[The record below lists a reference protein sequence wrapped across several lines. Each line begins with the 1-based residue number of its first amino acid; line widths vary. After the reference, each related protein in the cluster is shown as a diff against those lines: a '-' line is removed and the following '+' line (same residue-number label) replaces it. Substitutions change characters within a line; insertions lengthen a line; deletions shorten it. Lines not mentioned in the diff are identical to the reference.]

1 MIEGNIM
8 NTSLRNFALI
18 SAVPVLLGIA
28 LAAGLAWPRTVNSE
42 PAAKEAVKGSVP
54 KWVKVS
60 VELPV
65 SQISFPPGNGSV
77 IANAYCLICHS
88 AGMVLR
94 QPPLTQ
100 DEWTVEIN
108 KMRNAFGAPLPADQV
123 QALAQ
128 YLRSINGRQS
138 QKGPAVVDEQAS

>member
-1 MIEGNIM
+1 M
-8 NTSLRNFALI
+8 NTSLRNIALI

-42 PAAKEAVKGSVP
+42 PAAKEAVKGPIP
-54 KWVKVS
+54 KWTKVS
-60 VELPV
+60 VDLPT
-65 SQISFPPGNGSV
+65 SQTPFPPGNGSV

-100 DEWTVEIN
+100 DEWIGEIN

-123 QALAQ
+123 EALAE
-128 YLRSINGRQS
+128 YLLSINGRQS
-138 QKGPAVVDEQAS
+138 QKGSSAVDGQAS

>member
-1 MIEGNIM
+1 M

-60 VELPV
+60 VPRPA

-88 AGMVLR
+88 AGMVLH
-94 QPPLTQ
+94 QPPLTE
-100 DEWTVEIN
+100 DEWTGEIN
-108 KMRNAFGAPLPADQV
+108 KMRSAFGAPIPADQV

-128 YLRSINGRQS
+128 YLRSINRRQS
-138 QKGPAVVDEQAS
+138 QKGSSAVDGQAG

>member
-1 MIEGNIM
+1 M
-8 NTSLRNFALI
+8 NTSLRNFVLI

-28 LAAGLAWPRTVNSE
+28 LAAGLAWPRTVSSE
-42 PAAKEAVKGSVP
+42 PASKEETKGP
-54 KWVKVS
+54 IQKWTKVS
-60 VELPV
+60 VDLPV
-65 SQISFPPGNGSV
+65 SQTSFPLGNGSV

-123 QALAQ
+123 EALAK
-128 YLRSINGRQS
+128 YLRSINGQS
-138 QKGPAVVDEQAS
+138 TKG

>member
-1 MIEGNIM
+1 V
-8 NTSLRNFALI
+8 F
-18 SAVPVLLGIA
+18 
-28 LAAGLAWPRTVNSE
+28 AAGLTWPRTVNSA
-42 PAAKEAVKGSVP
+42 PTAGAAKGP
-54 KWVKVS
+54 IQKWTKVS
-60 VELPV
+60 VDLPV
-65 SQISFPPGNGSV
+65 SQVSFPPGNGSV

-108 KMRNAFGAPLPADQV
+108 KMRNSFGAPIPADQV

-138 QKGPAVVDEQAS
+138 QKGPSAVDGEANSVRATRQR

>member
-1 MIEGNIM
+1 M
-8 NTSLRNFALI
+8 NTSLRNFVLI
-18 SAVPVLLGIA
+18 SAVPVLLGVA
-28 LAAGLAWPRTVNSE
+28 LAAGLAWPRIVNSE
-42 PAAKEAVKGSVP
+42 PAAKEGAKGP
-54 KWVKVS
+54 IQKWTKVS
-60 VELPV
+60 VDLPV

-123 QALAQ
+123 EALAK
-128 YLRSINGRQS
+128 YLRSINGQS
-138 QKGPAVVDEQAS
+138 PKGPSAVDGQAS

>member
-1 MIEGNIM
+1 M
-8 NTSLRNFALI
+8 NTTLRNFVLI
-18 SAVPVLLGIA
+18 SAVPVLLGAA

-42 PAAKEAVKGSVP
+42 PTAKEADKGSVP

-60 VELPV
+60 VDLPA
-65 SQISFPPGNGSV
+65 SQVSFPAGNGSV

-108 KMRNAFGAPLPADQV
+108 KMRNSFGAPLPADQV

-138 QKGPAVVDEQAS
+138 KKGPSAVDAQAS

>member
-1 MIEGNIM
+1 M
-8 NTSLRNFALI
+8 NTSLRNFVLI

-28 LAAGLAWPRTVNSE
+28 LATGLTWPRTVDSA
-42 PAAKEAVKGSVP
+42 PAAQEAVKGSVP

-60 VELPV
+60 VDLPV

-123 QALAQ
+123 EALAK
-128 YLRSINGRQS
+128 YLRSINGQS
-138 QKGPAVVDEQAS
+138 LKGRSAVDGQAS

>member
-1 MIEGNIM
+1 M
-8 NTSLRNFALI
+8 
-18 SAVPVLLGIA
+18 
-28 LAAGLAWPRTVNSE
+28 
-42 PAAKEAVKGSVP
+42 PA
-54 KWVKVS
+54 
-60 VELPV
+60 
-65 SQISFPPGNGSV
+65 SQVSFPPGNGSV

-123 QALAQ
+123 QALGQ
-128 YLRSINGRQS
+128 YLRSINGRRS

>member
-1 MIEGNIM
+1 M
-8 NTSLRNFALI
+8 NTSLRNFVLI
-18 SAVPVLLGIA
+18 SAVPFVLGIA

-42 PAAKEAVKGSVP
+42 PAAKDAAKGP
-54 KWVKVS
+54 IQKWTKVS
-60 VELPV
+60 VDLPV

-77 IANAYCLICHS
+77 IANAHCLICHS

-108 KMRNAFGAPLPADQV
+108 KTRNAFGAPLPADQV
-123 QALAQ
+123 EALAK
-128 YLRSINGRQS
+128 YLRSINGQS
-138 QKGPAVVDEQAS
+138 PKGPSAVDEQAS

>member
-1 MIEGNIM
+1 M
-8 NTSLRNFALI
+8 NTNLRRFVLI
-18 SAVPVLLGIA
+18 LAVQILLGIA
-28 LAAGLAWPRTVNSE
+28 LATSLTWSRAANSE
-42 PAAKEAVKGSVP
+42 PAAKAPPVKESAKGPVQ
-54 KWVKVS
+54 KWAKVS
-60 VELPV
+60 VELPA

-100 DEWTVEIN
+100 DEWLGEVN

-123 QALAQ
+123 EAVAK
-128 YLRSINGRQS
+128 YLQSINGRQS
-138 QKGPAVVDEQAS
+138 TGGPTAADGQGS

>member
-1 MIEGNIM
+1 M
-8 NTSLRNFALI
+8 NTNLRHIALI
-18 SAVPVLLGIA
+18 SAITVLLGIA
-28 LAAGLAWPRTVNSE
+28 LAAGLTWPRIVDSA
-42 PAAKEAVKGSVP
+42 PAVKEAVKGPVE

-60 VELPV
+60 VDLPA

-77 IANAYCLICHS
+77 IANAYCQICHS

-123 QALAQ
+123 EALAK
-128 YLRSINGRQS
+128 YLRSINGQS
-138 QKGPAVVDEQAS
+138 PNGPSAVDGQGS

>member
-1 MIEGNIM
+1 M
-8 NTSLRNFALI
+8 NTSVRNFVLI

-42 PAAKEAVKGSVP
+42 PTAKEEVKGSVP

-60 VELPV
+60 VDLPT
-65 SQISFPPGNGSV
+65 SQVSFPPGNGSV

-94 QPPLTQ
+94 QPALTQ
-100 DEWTVEIN
+100 DEWTGEIN
-108 KMRNAFGAPLPADQV
+108 KMRNSFGAPIPADQV

-138 QKGPAVVDEQAS
+138 QKGPSGVDEQAS